1 MKRRI
6 ALKQLG
12 FITAGAMILPSCIQ
26 QVKQA
31 TIPLSNIIVN
41 GDQEAL
47 LAEIAETLIPATD
60 IPGAK
65 ALNIHHFV
73 LKMVDDYQ
81 DKESQQQ
88 FVAGLLQVEKT
99 VKEKF
104 DKPFDECSG
113 CLCRVCWRG
122 GGLQQRGENR
132 GAWRP

>member
-12 FITAGAMILPSCIQ
+12 FITAGAMILPSCVQ

-31 TIPLSNIIVN
+31 TIPLRNIIVN

-47 LAEIAETLIPATD
+47 LAEIAEAIIPATD

-73 LKMVDDYQ
+73 LKMVDDCQ

-88 FVAGLLQVEKT
+88 FTSGLSLVEKA
-99 VKEKF
+99 VKERF
-104 DKPFDECSG
+104 DKGFEECSAEERKQF
-113 CLCRVCWRG
+113 L
-122 GGLQQRGENR
+122 LELE
-132 GAWRP
+132 